1 MVPIRINLDPANPAG
16 AAGVAPDT
24 LRSVVADEHALQVH
38 VDQLERQFLS
48 LREQLR
54 HTQRL
59 ASIGTMAAM
68 IAHEFNNL
76 FTPVMAYAR
85 QALDTGDV
93 ELMKKAL
100 DKALTNIQIIRQMS
114 DRIVGLVKNG
124 ETGSTP
130 HPLRKLV
137 EDALGCLGRD
147 LIKDNIALNVQIDPQ
162 LCVRVNGHQIQQVL
176 LNLILNARQAMLGR
190 RGRLTID
197 AAPDAS
203 GRIAVHVRDT
213 GCGIREEDLPR
224 IFEPFF
230 STKQYADKPDKRG
243 LGLGL
248 TICKEIVEEHGGE
261 LTVESRI
268 GVGTTFTLTLP
279 ANE

>member
-1 MVPIRINLDPANPAG
+1 M
-16 AAGVAPDT
+16 
-24 LRSVVADEHALQVH
+24 S
-38 VDQLERQFLS
+38 
-48 LREQLR
+48 
-54 HTQRL
+54 
-59 ASIGTMAAM
+59 AM

-93 ELMKKAL
+93 DLMKKAL
-100 DKALTNIQIIRQMS
+100 EKTLAHIPIIRGMC
-114 DRIVGLVKNG
+114 DRIVGMVKNG
-124 ETGSTP
+124 ETGRSR
-130 HPLRKLV
+130 HSLRKLV

-147 LIKDNIALNVQIDPQ
+147 PAKDNITVTIQVDPQ
-162 LCVRVNGHQIQQVL
+162 LEVQVNGHQIQQVL

-197 AAPDAS
+197 AEPDGA
-203 GRIAVHVRDT
+203 GKVAIHVRDS

-248 TICKEIVEEHGGE
+248 TICRDIVEEHGGE
-261 LTVESRI
+261 LTVESKL
-268 GVGTTFTLTLP
+268 GQGTTVTLTGP
-279 ANE
+279 AAEGAASGRHGTPA

>member
-1 MVPIRINLDPANPAG
+1 MSAFDIDAKPTPPDPTVVPD
-16 AAGVAPDT
+16 DY
-24 LRSVVADEHALQVH
+24 ALQA
-38 VDQLERQFLS
+38 QLGDMEQRFAS

-54 HTQRL
+54 HAQRL
-59 ASIGTMAAM
+59 ASIGTMSAM

-76 FTPVMAYAR
+76 FTPVVAYA
-85 QALDTGDV
+85 QLALDTGDV

-100 DKALTNIQIIRQMS
+100 DKTLSHTQIIRQMS

-124 ETGSTP
+124 ETGPSS
-130 HPLRKLV
+130 HRLGKLV
-137 EDALGCLGRD
+137 DDALGCLGRD
-147 LIKDNIALNVQIDPQ
+147 LVKDNIALNVQIDPQ
-162 LCVRVNGHQIQQVL
+162 LRVRVNGHQVQQVL

-197 AAPDAS
+197 ATPD
-203 GRIAVHVRDT
+203 GCGWVVVHVRDT
-213 GCGIREEDLPR
+213 GAGIREEDLPR

-248 TICKEIVEEHGGE
+248 TICREIIEEHGGE
-261 LTVESRI
+261 LTCQSKL
-268 GVGTTFTLTLP
+268 GDGTTFTLTLP
-279 ANE
+279 AAE